1 MPVSLKEIVSEW
13 VMTSDMVRLFLNKQ
27 TGKLYTVSEH
37 DDFDFDDDD
46 DTEDEISEWQ
56 RQHRDQLREIEGSDD
71 WILMPAKVTHEEYR
85 IMERFCLSQDEKL
98 VELLM
103 TAISG
108 KGAFR
113 RFKDVIYRHGLS
125 NAWHAYHDA
134 WATEEIKNWLE
145 VSGIAYE
152 A

>member
-13 VMTSDMVRLFLNKQ
+13 DMSSDMSRLYLNKQ

-37 DDFDFDDDD
+37 DDFDFDDND
-46 DTEDEISEWQ
+46 DTEDEIPEWQ
-56 RQHRDQLREIEGSDD
+56 RQHRDQLREIEESDD
-71 WILMPAKVTHEEYR
+71 WILVPAKDTHEEYR
-85 IMERFCLSQDEKL
+85 IMDRFCLAQDEKL

-113 RFKDVIYRHGLS
+113 RFKDVFHRHDLGK
-125 NAWHAYHDA
+125 AWYAYHDA
-134 WATEEIKNWLE
+134 WAMEEIKNWLD